1 MEINEILQA
10 FEIYDGEYKRD
21 AIDAAIARRE
31 EIIPH
36 LLAVLKGV
44 LDNPAHYADRDCHYF
59 AHVYAFMLLGY
70 FKESK
75 AHDLIV
81 ELASLPDDLPSELFG
96 DSITGDLE
104 IVLLRT
110 CGGRIEK
117 IKELILNKD
126 AYEYS
131 RTSALHALT
140 YAVVEGYVPREEVL
154 AFFQGLFSGDEA
166 SETDSFHDV
175 LAICIYELYPEELME
190 TIEKAYE
197 EGLIHSGYI
206 GRGEFTETLKTG
218 KEKSLENL
226 RVRVEQKQINDIHE
240 YMDWWAC
247 FNQQGENLPDLSSVT
262 TTNTKRKLD
271 GKAKKSKRKQSKQSK
286 KANRKKK

>member
-10 FEIYDGEYKRD
+10 FEIYDGKYKRD

-36 LLAVLKGV
+36 LIAVLESV
-44 LDNPAHYADRDCHYF
+44 LENPAHYADRDRHYF
-59 AHVYAFMLLGY
+59 AHVYAFILLGY

-75 AHDLIV
+75 AHEIIID
-81 ELASLPDDLPSELFG
+81 LASLPGDLPSELFG

-110 CGGRIEK
+110 CAGRIDK

-131 RTSALHALT
+131 RVAALHALT

-154 AFFQGLFSGDEA
+154 AFFQGLFTGDEA
-166 SETDSFHDV
+166 SDTDSFHDI
-175 LAICIYELYPEELME
+175 LAICIYELYPEELMK

-197 EGLIHSGYI
+197 EGLIHSGYV
-206 GRGEFTETLKTG
+206 GLGEFTEVLKTG
-218 KEKSLENL
+218 KENSLEKL
-226 RVRVEQKQINDIHE
+226 RIQVEQ
-240 YMDWWAC
+240 
-247 FNQQGENLPDLSSVT
+247 NQGTV
-262 TTNTKRKLD
+262 
-271 GKAKKSKRKQSKQSK
+271 
-286 KANRKKK
+286 